1 MVSPPPAVA
10 CSRLTLRCTRLATA
24 GFARFRERVNSNVR
38 TLLSGLAVSQPTWLA
53 LFVGSYAAWVVW
65 GFLWLF
71 PRKMR
76 MLRRYPGATNDDL
89 IRLAKAGNVEAQQ
102 IRRDTRVFIAIGLL
116 LGALFGLARLAIVT
130 K

>member
-1 MVSPPPAVA
+1 
-10 CSRLTLRCTRLATA
+10 
-24 GFARFRERVNSNVR
+24 
-38 TLLSGLAVSQPTWLA
+38 VSQPTWLA